1 MKKKIPNS
9 LFPLMGKR
17 RPLMAVFVA
26 CMAANG
32 VWAQEESSWVGEPLP
47 AEGGEFYLYNK
58 EGGGFLLGANT
69 WGTQASLGQP
79 GLLCTLE
86 VMPDGKYAIKTTA
99 NNYLKDDYIDKD
111 KTGYIFT
118 DQNIEDEV
126 YEFSLFGNGRYL
138 HYNGSGTVLARVET
152 VDVCEWILVSKDQR
166 IKALDNATEEQG
178 IDATFYVT
186 GANFDRS
193 QPSEWKESHTGG
205 TLTLI
210 GPDRAAK
217 STNSCTE
224 AYDNAN
230 FEVYQVMTGL
240 KNGCYLVSC
249 QGYYRPGGNV
259 DANGAQNAILYANA
273 DETPLQ
279 LLKDDGK
286 GIPNNM
292 EQAADAF
299 LVGRYGGNEVR
310 TVVMDGTLRIGVRKD
325 VHISK
330 DWAAFDNFR
339 LTYLGEADA
348 SEAFQQSLKMLET
361 LIADFTVSGATA
373 IATELQEVY
382 DKNKDVSGD
391 GIEVAQKALSEVM
404 AEAKDVQVNV
414 DSLVASIKTA
424 ESLYAKVEDGTYTL
438 STKGKEAL
446 EQGIT
451 EAERILQ
458 ETQMSAMGTQAPVY
472 VEILNAQVRD
482 ARLWMGM
489 IYPLEKA
496 KELADA
502 ITGLGE
508 TDAYRQVVSDL
519 DDVALT
525 FEKVTTDVAALNL
538 VCRNAMTMDFL
549 SKATSDAPID
559 MTCFIQNPNI
569 YQVGENKE
577 APDGWVVAALGE
589 NNSPDVTTG
598 GKGDAALWSSSWS
611 SNENNNVGKAHYYT
625 KIGGTGNRVA
635 NLPDG
640 TYLLKAATY
649 CTRDAANV
657 NLYGSLDNV
666 NMEFSDFNG
675 DEAVYNAATGVN
687 NGSTTELRMD
697 VSGGVLYLGVKGEDI
712 VHGNGQHWEADN
724 FRLYYIGVPE
734 SASQA
739 IRISD
744 AGMATYYSANAFT
757 VPEGLEAG
765 VVTGISDGGT
775 TLAVDWR
782 YASGSTVPGLTGILL
797 RGKAGGYTGNFSV
810 ANMSRPEDNLL
821 EGTLVETTVDAEG
834 YKYYK
839 LADDVTNGLG
849 FYFATQDGSS
859 IVNGANKAY
868 LALPEAVAQEA
879 NFLAFDFDATGI
891 TDTELTAEEAPVDV
905 YGISGIRVRS
915 GVKASEA
922 LEGLPKGIYIINGR
936 KILK

>member
-1 MKKKIPNS
+1 MKKTMPIS

-17 RPLMAVFVA
+17 RPLMIMFVA
-26 CMAANG
+26 CMAVSG
-32 VWAQEESSWVGEPLP
+32 VRAQGESSWVGDSLS

-58 EGGGFLLGANT
+58 LGKGFLLGANA

-86 VMPDGKYAIKTTA
+86 AMSDGKYAIKTTA
-99 NNYLKDDYIDKD
+99 DNYLKDDYIDKE
-111 KTGYIFT
+111 KTEFTFT
-118 DQNIEDEV
+118 DQNMEDKV

-138 HYNGSGTVLARVET
+138 HYNGSGTVLTRVET
-152 VDVCEWILVSKDQR
+152 VDAYEWILISKDQR
-166 IKALDNATEEQG
+166 IKALDKATEG
-178 IDATFYVT
+178 SGVDATFYIT
-186 GANFDRS
+186 GANLDRS

-205 TLTLI
+205 AVTLI
-210 GPDRAAK
+210 GPDRKEK

-224 AYDNAN
+224 AFDNEE
-230 FEVYQVMTGL
+230 FDVYQVMTGL
-240 KNGCYLVSC
+240 KNGRYLVSC

-259 DANGAQNAILYANA
+259 VEDGAQNAILYANA
-273 DETPLQ
+273 DEAPLQ

-286 GIPNNM
+286 GIPNDM
-292 EQAADAF
+292 GKAADAF
-299 LVGRYGGNEVR
+299 LEGRYGGNEVR
-310 TVVMDGTLRIGVRKD
+310 TVVVDGTLRIGVKKD
-325 VHISK
+325 EHISK

-339 LTYLGEADA
+339 LTYLGDVDV

-361 LIADFTVSGATA
+361 LIAHFTNSGATA
-373 IATELQEVY
+373 ITEELQSVY
-382 DKNKDVSGD
+382 DNNKGVSD
-391 GIEVAQKALSEVM
+391 DSIEVAQRVLSEVI
-404 AEAKDVQVNV
+404 AEAESVKVSV
-414 DSLVASIKTA
+414 DILVASIKTA
-424 ESLYAKVEDGTYTL
+424 ESLYEKVEDGTYTL

-446 EQGIT
+446 KQGIT
-451 EAERILQ
+451 DAKKILAEA
-458 ETQMSAMGTQAPVY
+458 QMSNMGTQAPAY
-472 VEILNAQVRD
+472 AGKINGQVRD

-502 ITGLGE
+502 ITGL
-508 TDAYRQVVSDL
+508 TDSDAYRQVEKDL
-519 DDVALT
+519 DNDTLT

-538 VCRNAMTMDFL
+538 VCRNAMTLEFL
-549 SKATSDAPID
+549 SKATWNAPID

-675 DEAVYNAATGVN
+675 DEAVYNGATGVN
-687 NGSTTELRMD
+687 NSSTTELRMD

-712 VHGNGQHWEADN
+712 VHGQGQHWEADN
-724 FRLYYIGVPE
+724 FRLYYIDAPV
-734 SASQA
+734 SASQD
-739 IRISD
+739 IQISE
-744 AGMATYYSANAFT
+744 AGMATYYSANAFV

-765 VVTGISDGGT
+765 VVTGIT
-775 TLAVDWR
+775 EERNTLTVDWR
-782 YASGSTVPGLTGILL
+782 YASGSTVPGLTGVLL
-797 RGKAGGYTGNFSV
+797 KGNSGAYKGEFSV
-810 ANMSRPEDNLL
+810 ANVSRPEDDLLAGSL
-821 EGTLVETTVDAEG
+821 EGTTVDAKG

-849 FYFATQDGSS
+849 FYFAVEGGTS
-859 IVNGANKAY
+859 ITNGANKAY
-868 LALPEAVAQEA
+868 LALPEAVAQEV
-879 NFLAFDFDATGI
+879 NFLAVDFDATGI
-891 TDTELTAEEAPVDV
+891 SDTGLTAEDAPVDV

-922 LEGLPKGIYIINGR
+922 LEGLSKGIYIT
-936 KILK
+936 ILR